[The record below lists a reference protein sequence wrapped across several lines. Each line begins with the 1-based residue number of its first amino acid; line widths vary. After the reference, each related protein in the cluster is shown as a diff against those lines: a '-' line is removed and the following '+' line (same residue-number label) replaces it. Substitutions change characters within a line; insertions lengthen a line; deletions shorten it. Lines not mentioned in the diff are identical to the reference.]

1 MYKYIGLDRAVLEQH
16 RNRLKWVE
24 KDTELAPGID
34 ALLFVKR
41 SEPIPRGNRRILLK
55 AGDDFVPDPFAHELT
70 CVVREPDGMV
80 VLAGCGHS
88 GILNMV
94 MAAKDR
100 FPDLPVKA
108 VVGGFHL
115 IDNPLLKNMGAT
127 PDEVRQVARRL
138 MALGCQ
144 RVITG
149 HCTGNKAVG
158 ILKNELGDKLEILNT
173 GYITDL

>member
-1 MYKYIGLDRAVLEQH
+1 
-16 RNRLKWVE
+16 
-24 KDTELAPGID
+24 
-34 ALLFVKR
+34 
-41 SEPIPRGNRRILLK
+41 
-55 AGDDFVPDPFAHELT
+55 
-70 CVVREPDGMV
+70 MV

-100 FPDLPVKA
+100 FPSVPVKA

-115 IDNPLLKNMGAT
+115 IDNPLLKTMGAT
-127 PDEVRQVARRL
+127 PEEVREVARKL

-149 HCTGNKAVG
+149 HCTGSRASE
-158 ILKNELGDKLEILNT
+158 ILKRELGEQLEVLNT
-173 GYITDL
+173 GFTVDL